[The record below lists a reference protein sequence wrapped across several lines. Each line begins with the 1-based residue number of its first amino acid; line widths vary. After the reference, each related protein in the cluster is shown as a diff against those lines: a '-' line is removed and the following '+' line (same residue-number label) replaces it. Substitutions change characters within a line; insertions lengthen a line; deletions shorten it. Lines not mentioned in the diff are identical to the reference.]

1 MAYKNKEDTK
11 AYNAKYY
18 QEHKDKR
25 KTHTSTEVTQR
36 YQKKVYKK
44 YSIAFRKVEDRDCI
58 DAIENEIAKGSTTS
72 EAVKKIIRKS
82 LNNT

>member
-1 MAYKNKEDTK
+1 MSENERK
-11 AYNAKYY
+11 
-18 QEHKDKR
+18 KR

-44 YSIAFRKVEDRDCI
+44 YSIALRKIEDKDCI
-58 DAIENEIAKGSTTS
+58 DAIEQEITEGCTTS

-82 LNNT
+82 LKKD